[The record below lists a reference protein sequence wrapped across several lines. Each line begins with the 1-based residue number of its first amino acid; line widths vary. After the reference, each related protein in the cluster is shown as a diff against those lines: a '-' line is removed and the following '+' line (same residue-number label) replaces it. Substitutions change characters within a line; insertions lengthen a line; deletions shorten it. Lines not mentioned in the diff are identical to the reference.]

1 MVSVSAGAGGSN
13 AITGV
18 INTLVVRN
26 TVKAT
31 SREHVTISVKKAAG
45 SSTNDTDPLP
55 GVYIEAHDDT
65 ELLNLAGALS
75 AAGSVG
81 VGATVVALVFNKNV
95 TAETAKEH
103 KILAPGKV
111 QVIADAKDNLW
122 LLAVNFAAGGSVGV
136 AGGANALVFQNYVTS
151 ALGGTTG
158 DINNPVQSVKVSANS
173 DSSLYNLAAAAGIG
187 GTAGVTAVAVIT
199 YFYNE
204 TLAYVKENSRIYAAG
219 AVDILAD
226 SKEFVTADAAGAAGS
241 GTVSVGGTLDVVVT
255 KVVTKAYTE
264 KNVLIHAKGTTADI
278 SVKADDDYKLIAV
291 VGTISASGVAA
302 VAVSVLTTVSY
313 NTVSA
318 EIGEGN
324 TINAGRDIIIQ
335 AKSDRLVQGYVF
347 TAGAGQAG
355 VSGSVMV
362 IVAGSLLTDDAH
374 NAIYVTNNKD
384 GKEYGSMNPQT
395 QTDAVFAQAHKE
407 ALSSKPEDNLDDLL
421 KGDGSSAENTAN
433 GNGALD
439 YDKYGQDTSKKD
451 HDESSS
457 SNMDDKAYDSAAD
470 TIRKEGTKGAVV
482 NGTELKDS
490 TTAVV
495 RGGTEG
501 TTLTAGRNVE
511 VVSGDSLSAYMASGT
526 LAAGLYAGVG
536 AGVSVAVLYS
546 NVQAVVE
553 DNVIISAGKDV
564 IVKAVSGSSEQTK
577 AELKYDAAKGTD
589 GSKVLND
596 KVKESDPDNAAATG
610 DKSTILVIGVTGSGG
625 IAGVSVTVASLN
637 LMNKTYARM
646 AGNIVKAENVTVTA
660 ETQYGTVLTITL
672 AAAGGIAGVSGS
684 VAVTDFES
692 KTEASISGRAKLENI
707 SGTIKVSTDG
717 TTNATAAATAASA
730 GAVGASTTT
739 AVAVN
744 RSRFDAFIGQG
755 VSINAPSAKID
766 MKGYL
771 KADAKAIIVSAA
783 GGLAG
788 VGVSVAVA
796 VNRPVSMTYIG
807 ITPNGDIIET
817 SKSDVRGQIT
827 VSSADV
833 RNTVD
838 GSTKVTSLGLAAGGV
853 AVNGAVALGFN
864 RAKSYAAVNKA
875 NVTATG
881 DLTVEAAMNGNTT
894 VYITSVVAGS
904 VAVGASVAVAQIKS
918 ENIALIDVTGGTVKA
933 ANISVLAGTEANP
946 YDTEALATVIT
957 GAAGGTAVALNFAVA
972 LNSSVNRAQAG
983 GTSGSLIAE
992 KELKVRADGRTKAYG
1007 IVLNAAVAGIAANVS
1022 MAWATLSSIQEALLD
1037 GNISVSAGS
1046 LTVESV
1052 QNNSET
1058 TKRKDPVTVVID
1070 TAKKFTKTITPD
1082 SMAQAFIFS
1091 ASAAAVSITANAA
1104 VATADAVSRAKVDVN
1119 NLRVSGNIKVNN
1131 KADSV
1136 ATVTVNNLDPV
1147 SFISAGLMTG
1157 YAYAKGT
1164 FESILSGNGIV
1175 RADGNVDVTNTWKGN
1190 SEVKLV
1196 PASGGIAVAYY
1207 KAGVNVAIAETSTK
1221 AYAYISG
1228 KLNISAKGN
1237 VNVKVTGNADSGARI
1252 DGAVI
1257 EISKVAVAVNVV
1269 TSEVKAEQKAYIE
1282 GAGKNSAGYTGIVS
1296 ENGSITVESVL
1307 NVNASGVIGG
1317 NSAKKGISVS
1327 GINGKASSATAKA
1340 ESVNIAYVNNGV
1352 LEAARGKASISANT
1366 SSKTDAQALAPNF
1379 SLSLAEMN
1387 IVNVYTD
1394 SNDSVEAYVTGASRV
1409 SALKVDILANGTAE
1423 VTATGAV
1430 PGVTV
1435 SLVNGN
1441 AVIVTATAA
1450 KGTNGKVTKAY
1461 VGRDSEVYANGV
1473 TENEN
1478 TVHSLKVSAE
1488 SNLTITAKVPETKS
1502 IGALKLG
1509 VFLVK
1514 TIAGKTDTWAA
1525 ILGKAESTNDIF
1537 VLATDKITET
1547 SNVELFSA
1555 GLVAGGASRAE
1566 NTVESQNSSVQI
1578 GDGAVLKAWGNIQAQ
1593 AVTKTN
1599 AQTQIQ
1605 DAAYGGG
1612 TNCSVESKNNIT
1624 RKTSLVIGNNVNI
1637 TSVIG
1642 NIELLAEEDKTSH
1655 IESIATGSSGSV
1667 YAGGGPKAEINYN
1680 STVTATVGNGGN
1692 IDARYGTLD
1701 IKAIAN
1707 TDLYA
1712 DAYRKAAAAAGSN
1725 KSEANINSNV
1735 TVVTNISKNGAK
1747 TRILGEV
1754 TTIGAYIEN
1763 QVILAKAKSYTA
1775 SAGSKTEAYATSNV
1789 NNNVST
1795 GVDNAWIGGTEN
1807 LNVEALVVAQNIRS
1821 ESYAEV
1827 VGFTGHVYA
1836 TSTVTGGNN
1845 VNVNVTSNAELAGKN
1860 ISVRADAPE
1869 LTTQVI
1875 SRSATAVANT
1885 VVNYVW
1891 TKVKTVVTKIINKI
1905 CKIPLIGKLIKKI
1918 VKKVVEWVDKLVE
1931 VILYSDAEAK
1941 EAGEF
1946 KNAGNII
1953 FNGTV
1958 HVGGGAAGM
1967 FVDIFDGLIAYT
1979 GLDNDLTDS
1988 LKKPDKFL
1996 ETDGNTITVK
2006 KLYNND
2012 VGSLRLEAGV
2022 GNISGKGTV
2031 ITNSYLPNVQITNH
2045 TDKNLI
2051 LKNIQMSNSNALAP
2065 DIDTSAE
2072 GNDGFSYQVSEDTP
2086 NLIIRTEGKG
2096 NITFA
2101 DGSSEADGKGS
2112 IETDLGE
2119 GVLTIEMNGGT
2130 LKTSGKAFV
2139 VANKLYISGAGK
2151 IGDGVK
2157 NPFRAYIFDISS
2169 YPGISGMVSAKPAS
2183 PNEVKVKAGGDIYLS
2198 LTLVRE
2204 WMTQK
2209 QMNDAKKG
2217 IGEKAALNLKE
2228 IIGGQNSTVYVS
2240 VEAPKVVCAGK
2251 PDSADDYFI
2260 SVPRTAM
2267 DFVTLP
2273 GAKGKTF
2280 QKVQLK
2286 DANGNNTDFWLT
2298 DDGMLVNMSEDIT
2311 FVSDAYLVSQTS
2323 KYDTYLLPNGATVV
2337 VDRVS
2342 KKLVRI
2348 IGRLHDEKSED
2359 YSGGIYDLSNM
2370 KVETDSNGNLTI
2382 TINENGNT
2390 FNQKITFRN
2399 GTAYME
2405 IGQNGATTYIESSG
2419 LEEGLGWRLP
2429 NGIVVFYK
2437 QVFLDERTNTVVNG
2451 TPIMETKDGRW
2462 ILLESITEAGR
2473 TKYHVVHVTG
2483 TDGHYEFKEG
2493 YIYDRADLEAKT
2505 ISLNQSLKEAKKA
2518 VKNALGNKNA
2528 ITSMVETALKGAGVQ
2543 TELSGYADAIRNAIM
2558 AKLKGKV
2565 TPNIIV
2571 DVLVT
2576 LSKTTK
2582 TEKYNYTG
2590 ETLEYTTYNTPWKF
2604 VVSLKT
2610 NNGDKEVSET
2620 VYNEKGSVSEKINAG
2635 SSDKAL
2641 EIGSEV
2647 TSSTAGNSQNGTKA
2661 ADSYTVYQES
2671 ADSDIYYRYDDDT
2684 KTWTINVKGKDLL
2697 GNDYWFTFDLKQTNG
2712 EWYQAEEGIW
2722 LLKRHAAYETVKN
2735 LFIRILSAPVTVLKN
2750 QTKGGYKTTDKTVTF
2765 LDNDGDEKG
2774 ILLITDRVL
2783 ALFPDGTYSFV
2794 AVRKDENATDT
2805 GSTPGMNE
2813 TVAIAPGMQQKKD
2826 ENGDLV
2832 YSRVFLSLQKN
2843 DGSGSWLTGDDVT
2856 AAFSSTLAGMIRSH
2870 IQNGVVILN
2879 PQVDKDLIAAINEEL
2894 SGRYDISLISYYT
2907 MAGGKKHYAY
2917 DTSSDRVYVLETDV
2931 TDAEGRKRYRVDGF
2945 TDGSLYYRKKSGLF
2959 IGASDDIGTVEV
2971 VNGYVYLTDEE
2982 AERLARGAYTS
2993 KRDARFET
3001 RVNRSISFTKV
3012 TGYIPGTIII
3022 SPIEKSDTDSSNSAY
3037 LYFKNATEQFAASR
3051 DSNGYAIIDRYLRVV
3066 DKAMENASGLPIGTI
3081 LFLDESGQI
3090 AAYLKP
3096 DGTFRV
3102 YEISSGKSENGSTQ
3116 YVEVTKDGTTE
3127 RAYSEYTVDSNGKLN
3142 TTISKGTA
3150 TYLMELSQDVYTS
3163 IYGLHQDPPADSLYN
3178 YDSAHYFGYSE
3189 DGTLV
3194 ELTKTDEKYKY
3205 VGADGDYLL
3214 ARDDANGT
3222 EKGFGLSNGK
3232 QKLLSI
3238 LNNTVK
3244 HPLSVRNN
3252 KAIYIM
3258 TDNSTID
3265 SDGNLSSL
3273 TADTARI
3280 YADLED
3286 DTDLILGKVEGG
3298 EVIIEITSPK
3308 NGTVKVKGDQ
3318 ETIKIVSDL
3327 LVLLSK
3333 GEGITRYGDSEKPME
3348 VTPSK
3353 ENGTTNVIFRREAVE
3368 DAEGNISYEGEFTG
3382 TAYVNFN
3389 GNVLFK
3395 DSVLKDNALAD
3406 IKVSTGNVE
3415 FSNME
3420 FRDNANMTLKILNK
3434 GNVSFDSIFVNGTHS
3449 TDKPKLDVSTVDG
3462 DIVSGDVSAN
3472 AQSEIL
3478 LTTKKGNIRT
3488 GNVSASEQSKIL
3500 LTTKKGNIQTG
3511 NVSANAQ
3518 SEILLKAE
3526 NGDIRTDDVSLKD
3539 NAVLEVNA
3547 TDGNVTVKKADV
3559 SSSGSSHASLFVT
3572 TRDKNQKKGNLTI
3585 GETLNA
3591 QGKVVLDLS
3600 GSLLG
3605 EIQKDGKEKTSTI
3618 ILGEDVY
3625 HNDSSFSFGGDIG
3638 SREIPLVIDVTES
3651 NVPFKIVT
3659 VRNSFIRGA
3668 EHYRLTEDYNSE
3680 PKDKDGQ
3687 INIRVDLDTEEISDA
3702 LEAYKKLLE
3711 SEDSSE
3717 EELEAARAAVEEALA
3732 KLAEEKKAEI
3742 LEQLKKAAESGRP
3755 TGIPKDPVSMVVE
3768 IGTSTGTTDGI
3779 NISNYGDITVIQK
3792 AGDLYIG
3799 RIETNRS
3806 DLTPG
3811 NIALGNVTVKALGGS
3826 IIGLNQNG
3834 TETEEIANI
3843 TANNITLEAKKNI
3856 SGLLTELIQKEYQVS
3871 DKILTGKD
3879 GEELEDPK
3887 LSFSMVKK
3895 NSETVDEN
3903 GNPITVTVWEPEF
3916 TVSGYVDYTG
3926 NWVFDAKK
3934 EGILN
3939 ASSEEGNIQIKEKE
3953 GNIGLG
3959 VITAPKGTVE
3969 IATDMDSDILDRRSE
3984 DQKEAGLVNITAGNG
3999 NSSLT
4004 GKRIGTETD
4013 PITVDIRGKL
4023 LVDAIEDIR
4032 LEAKNSLDAQTDS
4045 QTGKVYASAE
4055 KDLTLSSDKK
4065 SYGGTG
4071 DLYVEKPK
4079 AGGDL
4084 TLAAAGNL
4092 YTDELTAPGNVTAK
4106 AGGNITV
4113 DTVKA
4118 GKDATL
4124 EAGGD
4129 VLAETVKAG
4138 ENASITA
4145 GGSILEGDRG
4155 DEPAAVTAKNITLI
4169 AGNEVGTRENPY
4181 EVDTSTDGTLTV
4193 KADSA
4198 VIREISGDLTLK
4210 QVETKK
4216 DFVLDAD
4223 GSVYDGNGNLAD
4235 KAADAKADVD
4245 KAQVKKDAA
4254 ETDER
4259 VHEELILPPLRD
4271 KKDQAESAESE
4282 AEKAKD
4288 EAQNKSAELE
4298 QKIRDMENLQKDRE
4312 KLIQKAVDAARDQL
4326 KKELEKKLS
4335 DTNQTLQDIEAEIS
4349 ELEAKEDPTPEETK
4363 RLEEL
4368 KNSRD
4373 ELNGQ
4378 KSELRDQLQ
4387 NLNDTEG
4394 SVEEMLNRIQD
4405 IQTKLE
4411 KGELT
4416 EAEAEELLKELL
4428 PAKELLESGDIEK
4441 LAKDLEAA
4449 REEFAKAE
4457 EARNAAEENYAKAH
4471 EEAEKARQEY
4481 AASEEE
4487 LNQLKEKLRK
4497 AEEELKEAKA
4507 AYEEAKKKAEE
4518 ETATV
4523 IAGGNLDIR
4532 SNGEVG
4538 KEDHGLSVKVDGTV
4552 EIKAEGDVSLT
4563 SPSDLTVD
4571 NINSSNGTGD
4581 VTIRVDGNLKDVP
4594 GKSPAVKAK
4603 RADLSAADGDIGTTD
4618 NPFSVSVSEVK
4629 ASADNVYLENDR
4641 DLLVDEIHGKKED
4654 GTVQIRVDGD
4664 RTGKTADSMISG
4676 GHLEAEI
4683 NGSLGTP
4690 ENRMN
4695 TDVDSIKAKADDIYL
4710 NNISD
4715 KMEIRGMTAEN
4726 IDIIARG
4733 DIFGKD
4739 VRSGNL
4745 VIRSNGHTGYSDN
4758 PLLIH
4763 VSGNVD
4769 IGSTYGE
4776 VHYVNSYRAEKPSE
4790 EKPGQKQHHDSG
4802 EKPERKPSSQNE
4814 KEPGLSESEHGAAE
4828 ISGAVKTGDSAPTE
4842 ANLYL
4847 ALLSMAAVI
4856 LLLKEKRRK
4865 NR

>member
-1 MVSVSAGAGGSN
+1 M
-13 AITGV
+13 
-18 INTLVVRN
+18 
-26 TVKAT
+26 
-31 SREHVTISVKKAAG
+31 
-45 SSTNDTDPLP
+45 
-55 GVYIEAHDDT
+55 
-65 ELLNLAGALS
+65 
-75 AAGSVG
+75 
-81 VGATVVALVFNKNV
+81 
-95 TAETAKEH
+95 
-103 KILAPGKV
+103 
-111 QVIADAKDNLW
+111 
-122 LLAVNFAAGGSVGV
+122 
-136 AGGANALVFQNYVTS
+136 
-151 ALGGTTG
+151 
-158 DINNPVQSVKVSANS
+158 
-173 DSSLYNLAAAAGIG
+173 
-187 GTAGVTAVAVIT
+187 
-199 YFYNE
+199 
-204 TLAYVKENSRIYAAG
+204 
-219 AVDILAD
+219 
-226 SKEFVTADAAGAAGS
+226 
-241 GTVSVGGTLDVVVT
+241 
-255 KVVTKAYTE
+255 
-264 KNVLIHAKGTTADI
+264 
-278 SVKADDDYKLIAV
+278 
-291 VGTISASGVAA
+291 
-302 VAVSVLTTVSY
+302 
-313 NTVSA
+313 
-318 EIGEGN
+318 
-324 TINAGRDIIIQ
+324 
-335 AKSDRLVQGYVF
+335 
-347 TAGAGQAG
+347 
-355 VSGSVMV
+355 
-362 IVAGSLLTDDAH
+362 
-374 NAIYVTNNKD
+374 
-384 GKEYGSMNPQT
+384 
-395 QTDAVFAQAHKE
+395 
-407 ALSSKPEDNLDDLL
+407 
-421 KGDGSSAENTAN
+421 
-433 GNGALD
+433 
-439 YDKYGQDTSKKD
+439 
-451 HDESSS
+451 
-457 SNMDDKAYDSAAD
+457 
-470 TIRKEGTKGAVV
+470 
-482 NGTELKDS
+482 
-490 TTAVV
+490 
-495 RGGTEG
+495 
-501 TTLTAGRNVE
+501 
-511 VVSGDSLSAYMASGT
+511 
-526 LAAGLYAGVG
+526 
-536 AGVSVAVLYS
+536 
-546 NVQAVVE
+546 
-553 DNVIISAGKDV
+553 
-564 IVKAVSGSSEQTK
+564 
-577 AELKYDAAKGTD
+577 
-589 GSKVLND
+589 
-596 KVKESDPDNAAATG
+596 
-610 DKSTILVIGVTGSGG
+610 
-625 IAGVSVTVASLN
+625 
-637 LMNKTYARM
+637 
-646 AGNIVKAENVTVTA
+646 
-660 ETQYGTVLTITL
+660 
-672 AAAGGIAGVSGS
+672 
-684 VAVTDFES
+684 
-692 KTEASISGRAKLENI
+692 
-707 SGTIKVSTDG
+707 
-717 TTNATAAATAASA
+717 
-730 GAVGASTTT
+730 
-739 AVAVN
+739 
-744 RSRFDAFIGQG
+744 
-755 VSINAPSAKID
+755 
-766 MKGYL
+766 
-771 KADAKAIIVSAA
+771 
-783 GGLAG
+783 
-788 VGVSVAVA
+788 
-796 VNRPVSMTYIG
+796 
-807 ITPNGDIIET
+807 
-817 SKSDVRGQIT
+817 
-827 VSSADV
+827 
-833 RNTVD
+833 
-838 GSTKVTSLGLAAGGV
+838 
-853 AVNGAVALGFN
+853 
-864 RAKSYAAVNKA
+864 
-875 NVTATG
+875 
-881 DLTVEAAMNGNTT
+881 
-894 VYITSVVAGS
+894 
-904 VAVGASVAVAQIKS
+904 
-918 ENIALIDVTGGTVKA
+918 
-933 ANISVLAGTEANP
+933 
-946 YDTEALATVIT
+946 
-957 GAAGGTAVALNFAVA
+957 
-972 LNSSVNRAQAG
+972 
-983 GTSGSLIAE
+983 
-992 KELKVRADGRTKAYG
+992 
-1007 IVLNAAVAGIAANVS
+1007 
-1022 MAWATLSSIQEALLD
+1022 
-1037 GNISVSAGS
+1037 
-1046 LTVESV
+1046 
-1052 QNNSET
+1052 
-1058 TKRKDPVTVVID
+1058 
-1070 TAKKFTKTITPD
+1070 
-1082 SMAQAFIFS
+1082 
-1091 ASAAAVSITANAA
+1091 
-1104 VATADAVSRAKVDVN
+1104 
-1119 NLRVSGNIKVNN
+1119 
-1131 KADSV
+1131 
-1136 ATVTVNNLDPV
+1136 
-1147 SFISAGLMTG
+1147 
-1157 YAYAKGT
+1157 
-1164 FESILSGNGIV
+1164 
-1175 RADGNVDVTNTWKGN
+1175 
-1190 SEVKLV
+1190 
-1196 PASGGIAVAYY
+1196 
-1207 KAGVNVAIAETSTK
+1207 
-1221 AYAYISG
+1221 
-1228 KLNISAKGN
+1228 
-1237 VNVKVTGNADSGARI
+1237 
-1252 DGAVI
+1252 
-1257 EISKVAVAVNVV
+1257 
-1269 TSEVKAEQKAYIE
+1269 
-1282 GAGKNSAGYTGIVS
+1282 
-1296 ENGSITVESVL
+1296 
-1307 NVNASGVIGG
+1307 
-1317 NSAKKGISVS
+1317 
-1327 GINGKASSATAKA
+1327 
-1340 ESVNIAYVNNGV
+1340 
-1352 LEAARGKASISANT
+1352 
-1366 SSKTDAQALAPNF
+1366 
-1379 SLSLAEMN
+1379 
-1387 IVNVYTD
+1387 
-1394 SNDSVEAYVTGASRV
+1394 
-1409 SALKVDILANGTAE
+1409 
-1423 VTATGAV
+1423 
-1430 PGVTV
+1430 
-1435 SLVNGN
+1435 
-1441 AVIVTATAA
+1441 
-1450 KGTNGKVTKAY
+1450 
-1461 VGRDSEVYANGV
+1461 
-1473 TENEN
+1473 
-1478 TVHSLKVSAE
+1478 
-1488 SNLTITAKVPETKS
+1488 
-1502 IGALKLG
+1502 
-1509 VFLVK
+1509 
-1514 TIAGKTDTWAA
+1514 
-1525 ILGKAESTNDIF
+1525 
-1537 VLATDKITET
+1537 
-1547 SNVELFSA
+1547 
-1555 GLVAGGASRAE
+1555 
-1566 NTVESQNSSVQI
+1566 
-1578 GDGAVLKAWGNIQAQ
+1578 
-1593 AVTKTN
+1593 
-1599 AQTQIQ
+1599 
-1605 DAAYGGG
+1605 
-1612 TNCSVESKNNIT
+1612 
-1624 RKTSLVIGNNVNI
+1624 
-1637 TSVIG
+1637 
-1642 NIELLAEEDKTSH
+1642 
-1655 IESIATGSSGSV
+1655 
-1667 YAGGGPKAEINYN
+1667 
-1680 STVTATVGNGGN
+1680 
-1692 IDARYGTLD
+1692 
-1701 IKAIAN
+1701 
-1707 TDLYA
+1707 
-1712 DAYRKAAAAAGSN
+1712 
-1725 KSEANINSNV
+1725 
-1735 TVVTNISKNGAK
+1735 
-1747 TRILGEV
+1747 
-1754 TTIGAYIEN
+1754 
-1763 QVILAKAKSYTA
+1763 
-1775 SAGSKTEAYATSNV
+1775 
-1789 NNNVST
+1789 
-1795 GVDNAWIGGTEN
+1795 
-1807 LNVEALVVAQNIRS
+1807 
-1821 ESYAEV
+1821 
-1827 VGFTGHVYA
+1827 
-1836 TSTVTGGNN
+1836 
-1845 VNVNVTSNAELAGKN
+1845 
-1860 ISVRADAPE
+1860 
-1869 LTTQVI
+1869 
-1875 SRSATAVANT
+1875 
-1885 VVNYVW
+1885 
-1891 TKVKTVVTKIINKI
+1891 
-1905 CKIPLIGKLIKKI
+1905 
-1918 VKKVVEWVDKLVE
+1918 
-1931 VILYSDAEAK
+1931 
-1941 EAGEF
+1941 
-1946 KNAGNII
+1946 
-1953 FNGTV
+1953 
-1958 HVGGGAAGM
+1958 
-1967 FVDIFDGLIAYT
+1967 
-1979 GLDNDLTDS
+1979 
-1988 LKKPDKFL
+1988 
-1996 ETDGNTITVK
+1996 
-2006 KLYNND
+2006 
-2012 VGSLRLEAGV
+2012 
-2022 GNISGKGTV
+2022 
-2031 ITNSYLPNVQITNH
+2031 
-2045 TDKNLI
+2045 
-2051 LKNIQMSNSNALAP
+2051 
-2065 DIDTSAE
+2065 
-2072 GNDGFSYQVSEDTP
+2072 
-2086 NLIIRTEGKG
+2086 
-2096 NITFA
+2096 
-2101 DGSSEADGKGS
+2101 
-2112 IETDLGE
+2112 
-2119 GVLTIEMNGGT
+2119 
-2130 LKTSGKAFV
+2130 
-2139 VANKLYISGAGK
+2139 
-2151 IGDGVK
+2151 
-2157 NPFRAYIFDISS
+2157 
-2169 YPGISGMVSAKPAS
+2169 
-2183 PNEVKVKAGGDIYLS
+2183 
-2198 LTLVRE
+2198 
-2204 WMTQK
+2204 
-2209 QMNDAKKG
+2209 
-2217 IGEKAALNLKE
+2217 
-2228 IIGGQNSTVYVS
+2228 
-2240 VEAPKVVCAGK
+2240 
-2251 PDSADDYFI
+2251 
-2260 SVPRTAM
+2260 
-2267 DFVTLP
+2267 
-2273 GAKGKTF
+2273 
-2280 QKVQLK
+2280 
-2286 DANGNNTDFWLT
+2286 
-2298 DDGMLVNMSEDIT
+2298 
-2311 FVSDAYLVSQTS
+2311 
-2323 KYDTYLLPNGATVV
+2323 
-2337 VDRVS
+2337 
-2342 KKLVRI
+2342 
-2348 IGRLHDEKSED
+2348 
-2359 YSGGIYDLSNM
+2359 
-2370 KVETDSNGNLTI
+2370 
-2382 TINENGNT
+2382 
-2390 FNQKITFRN
+2390 
-2399 GTAYME
+2399 
-2405 IGQNGATTYIESSG
+2405 
-2419 LEEGLGWRLP
+2419 
-2429 NGIVVFYK
+2429 
-2437 QVFLDERTNTVVNG
+2437 
-2451 TPIMETKDGRW
+2451 
-2462 ILLESITEAGR
+2462 
-2473 TKYHVVHVTG
+2473 
-2483 TDGHYEFKEG
+2483 
-2493 YIYDRADLEAKT
+2493 
-2505 ISLNQSLKEAKKA
+2505 
-2518 VKNALGNKNA
+2518 
-2528 ITSMVETALKGAGVQ
+2528 
-2543 TELSGYADAIRNAIM
+2543 
-2558 AKLKGKV
+2558 
-2565 TPNIIV
+2565 
-2571 DVLVT
+2571 
-2576 LSKTTK
+2576 
-2582 TEKYNYTG
+2582 
-2590 ETLEYTTYNTPWKF
+2590 
-2604 VVSLKT
+2604 
-2610 NNGDKEVSET
+2610 
-2620 VYNEKGSVSEKINAG
+2620 
-2635 SSDKAL
+2635 
-2641 EIGSEV
+2641 
-2647 TSSTAGNSQNGTKA
+2647 
-2661 ADSYTVYQES
+2661 
-2671 ADSDIYYRYDDDT
+2671 
-2684 KTWTINVKGKDLL
+2684 
-2697 GNDYWFTFDLKQTNG
+2697 
-2712 EWYQAEEGIW
+2712 
-2722 LLKRHAAYETVKN
+2722 
-2735 LFIRILSAPVTVLKN
+2735 
-2750 QTKGGYKTTDKTVTF
+2750 
-2765 LDNDGDEKG
+2765 
-2774 ILLITDRVL
+2774 L

-3066 DKAMENASGLPIGTI
+3066 DKAMENASGLPTGTI

-3333 GEGITRYGDSEKPME
+3333 GEGTTRYGDSEKPME

-3434 GNVSFDSIFVNGTHS
+3434 GNVSFDRISVKGTES

-3462 DIVSGDVSAN
+3462 DIVSGDVNAN

-3488 GNVSASEQSKIL
+3488 GNVSANEQSKIL
-3500 LTTKKGNIQTG
+3500 LTTKKGNIRTG

-3559 SSSGSSHASLFVT
+3559 SSSGSSHASLIVT

-3605 EIQKDGKEKTSTI
+3605 EIQKDGKEKTSTL
-3618 ILGEDVY
+3618 ILGKDVY
-3625 HNDSSFSFGGDIG
+3625 NNGSSFSFGGDIG
-3638 SREIPLVIDVTES
+3638 SREIPLVVDVTES

-3659 VRNSFIRGA
+3659 VRNAFIRGA

-3732 KLAEEKKAEI
+3732 KLAEEKKAEL

-3811 NIALGNVTVKALGGS
+3811 NIALGNVTVKALSGS
-3826 IIGLNQNG
+3826 IIGLKQNG
-3834 TETEEIANI
+3834 TETEEPANI

-3856 SGLLTELIQKEYQVS
+3856 SGLLTDLIQKEYQVS

-3887 LSFSMVKK
+3887 ISFRMVKK
-3895 NSETVDEN
+3895 NSETVDED

-4055 KDLTLSSDKK
+4055 KDLTLSSSKK

-4079 AGGDL
+4079 AGRDL

-4118 GKDATL
+4118 GKDAAL

-4145 GGSILEGDRG
+4145 GGSILEGNRG

-4210 QVETKK
+4210 QIETKK

-4326 KKELEKKLS
+4326 KKELEKKLLNT
-4335 DTNQTLQDIEAEIS
+4335 DQRLEDIEVEINN
-4349 ELEAKEDPTPEETK
+4349 LEAKEDPTPEETK

-4378 KSELRDQLQ
+4378 KSELSDQLQ

-4405 IQTKLE
+4405 IQDKLE

-4441 LAKDLEAA
+4441 LAKDLEAT

-4457 EARNAAEENYAKAH
+4457 EARKEAEENYAKAH

-4523 IAGGNLDIR
+4523 ITGGNLDIR

-4538 KEDHGLSVKVDGTV
+4538 KEDHGLSVKVGGTV

-4581 VTIRVDGNLKDVP
+4581 VMIRVDGNLKDVP
-4594 GKSPAVKAK
+4594 GKAPAVKAK

-4641 DLLVDEIHGKKED
+4641 DLIVDEIHGKKED

-4664 RTGKTADSMISG
+4664 LTGKTADSIISG

-4790 EKPGQKQHHDSG
+4790 EKPGQKQNHDSE

-4814 KEPGLSESEHGAAE
+4814 KEPGLSESEHGAAG

-4847 ALLSMAAVI
+4847 ALLSLAAVI